1 MSSGIVKKVRP
12 RGRPPKSSFPKVEPI
27 EHVEVDYAPPSPEID
42 TGDTGTN
49 IIRKYT
55 SGAGSMSLRPNKRV
69 KISKALKRLLESDE
83 DRSEDDG
90 DFEDVEMGSPED
102 AEISDAGYCSIS
114 TGLVEWIFNTDLL
127 FHLTNFLWERKNRL
141 NYGFCKKLF
150 RYK

>member
-27 EHVEVDYAPPSPEID
+27 EHVEVDYAPPSPEIV
-42 TGDTGTN
+42 TGDTGIN

-102 AEISDAGYCSIS
+102 EISDAGYCSIL
-114 TGLVEWIFNTDLL
+114 TGLVEWIL
-127 FHLTNFLWERKNRL
+127 
-141 NYGFCKKLF
+141 
-150 RYK
+150 

>member
-27 EHVEVDYAPPSPEID
+27 EHVEVDYAPPSPEIV
-42 TGDTGTN
+42 TGDTGSN
-49 IIRKYT
+49 IIRKYA
-55 SGAGSMSLRPNKRV
+55 SGVGSMSLRPNKRV

-114 TGLVEWIFNTDLL
+114 TGLVEWMFKKKSAK
-127 FHLTNFLWERKNRL
+127 LWIL
-141 NYGFCKKLF
+141 
-150 RYK
+150 

>member
-27 EHVEVDYAPPSPEID
+27 EHVEVDYAPPSPEIV

-49 IIRKYT
+49 IIRNYA
-55 SGAGSMSLRPNKRV
+55 SGVGSMSLRPNKRV

-102 AEISDAGYCSIS
+102 AEISDAGYCSIRWMIGRVNLILTS
-114 TGLVEWIFNTDLL
+114 Y
-127 FHLTNFLWERKNRL
+127 HLTNFLWERKIQL
-141 NYGFCKKLF
+141 KYGFFKKSIL
-150 RYK
+150 

>member
-27 EHVEVDYAPPSPEID
+27 EHVEVDYAPPSPEIV

-114 TGLVEWIFNTDLL
+114 TGLVEWMFKKKSAK
-127 FHLTNFLWERKNRL
+127 LWIL
-141 NYGFCKKLF
+141 
-150 RYK
+150 